1 MFAYAFKNELV
12 VENRTN
18 YLYNMQN
25 TENKNLI
32 QVKLDVSIIQDVLSE
47 TLKDIYSKLTKL

>member
-1 MFAYAFKNELV
+1 
-12 VENRTN
+12 
-18 YLYNMQN
+18 MQN